1 MIFELGKNKKEL
13 DVWYDWFAWRP
24 VIAYSYDRLVRK
36 EKCYFVWL
44 EKIQRREWSAM
55 GHSGYDYKVV
65 T

>member
-1 MIFELGKNKKEL
+1 MIFELGKNKKEV

-24 VIAYSYDRLVRK
+24 VIAYKYDAYDRN

-44 EKIQRREWSAM
+44 EKIQRREWGAW
-55 GHSGYDYKVV
+55 GESGYDYKVV